1 MGRTRGRAR
10 GLWEPSRLLKRTIL
24 ALLLTPPACLMLFAL
39 AVLFWGPHRSAA
51 FFIPLV
57 TALALSTA
65 LGWPLA
71 AKLRRQLTALARQRD
86 AFYEEL
92 LRLSKAASLGEVA
105 SSIAHDLN
113 NPLAI
118 MREEAGWIQDLMK
131 GGDLQGAHTQA
142 EIANS
147 LQQIDI
153 QIERSREIT
162 RRLLQWG
169 RDSAPPTQSVDVN
182 LLLNK
187 TLYLLESELQ
197 TASVN
202 VVKDLPPGL
211 AHVRGGAPELRQ
223 VFLNLMKNALDAM
236 KDRGGTLTL
245 VTRPEPD
252 GVRIEITDTGQGISA
267 AAMEHIF
274 EPFFTTKP
282 ASDGTGLGLPI
293 SRWIVEKLGGRIEVE
308 SREGAGTSFQVTLP
322 AQPITPDMAPTVG
335 RDQSIMEVAKAS
347 PGA

>member
-1 MGRTRGRAR
+1 
-10 GLWEPSRLLKRTIL
+10 
-24 ALLLTPPACLMLFAL
+24 MLFAL

-57 TALALSTA
+57 TALAISTA

-71 AKLRRQLTALARQRD
+71 ANLRRQLTALARQRD

-142 EIANS
+142 EIDNS

-162 RRLLQWG
+162 MRLLQWG
-169 RDSAPPTQSVDVN
+169 RDSAPQTQSVDVN

-197 TASVN
+197 TAGVK
-202 VVKDLPPGL
+202 VVKDLSPGL
-211 AHVRGGAPELRQ
+211 AQVRGGAPELRQ

-236 KDRGGTLTL
+236 RGRGGTLTL
-245 VTRPEPD
+245 VTRSEPG
-252 GVRIEITDTGQGISA
+252 GVRIEITDTGHGIPA
-267 AAMEHIF
+267 AAVEHIF
-274 EPFFTTKP
+274 EPFFTTKS
-282 ASDGTGLGLPI
+282 ASEGTGLGLPI
-293 SRWIVEKLGGRIEVE
+293 SRWIVEKLGGRVEVE
-308 SREGAGTSFQVTLP
+308 SREGAGTSFHVTLP
-322 AQPITPDMAPTVG
+322 AQAGPEKAAGIRQEQGLAEMAG
-335 RDQSIMEVAKAS
+335 KA
-347 PGA
+347 PGGQCGASE

>member
-1 MGRTRGRAR
+1 
-10 GLWEPSRLLKRTIL
+10 
-24 ALLLTPPACLMLFAL
+24 MLFAL

-71 AKLRRQLTALARQRD
+71 VKLRRQLTALARQRD

-142 EIANS
+142 EIDNS

-162 RRLLQWG
+162 MRLLQWG
-169 RDSAPPTQSVDVN
+169 RDSAPKTQSVDVN

-197 TASVN
+197 TAGVR
-202 VVKDLPPGL
+202 VVKDLPSGL
-211 AHVRGGAPELRQ
+211 AQVRGGAPELRQ

-252 GVRIEITDTGQGISA
+252 GVRIEITDTGQGIPA

-308 SREGAGTSFQVTLP
+308 SREGGGTSFHVTLP
-322 AQPITPDMAPTVG
+322 VQAGPEKAAGVRQEQGLTEMAGKAPDG
-335 RDQSIMEVAKAS
+335 
-347 PGA
+347 

>member
-1 MGRTRGRAR
+1 M
-10 GLWEPSRLLKRTIL
+10 L
-24 ALLLTPPACLMLFAL
+24 ALLLTPPACLVLFAL
-39 AVLFWGPHRSAA
+39 AVVFWGPHRSAA

-57 TALALSTA
+57 TALVLSTV

-71 AKLRRQLTALARQRD
+71 ARLRRQLTALARQRD

-131 GGDLQGAHTQA
+131 GGDLQGAHTQV
-142 EIANS
+142 EITNA

-169 RDSAPPTQSVDVN
+169 RDSAPQTQSVDVN

-197 TASVN
+197 TAGVH
-202 VVKDLPPGL
+202 VVKELAPGL
-211 AHVRGGAPELRQ
+211 APVRGGAPELRQ

-236 KDRGGTLTL
+236 KDRGGTMTL
-245 VTRPEPD
+245 VTRADPD
-252 GVRIEITDTGQGISA
+252 GVRIEIKDTGEGIPA
-267 AAMEHIF
+267 AALEHIF
-274 EPFFTTKP
+274 EPFYTTKP
-282 ASDGTGLGLPI
+282 ASEGTGLGLPI
-293 SRWIVEKLGGRIEVE
+293 SRWIVEKLGGRVEVE
-308 SREGAGTSFQVTLP
+308 SREGAGASFQVTLP
-322 AQPITPDMAPTVG
+322 TQQATDVDATARRPDGVVG
-335 RDQSIMEVAKAS
+335 AADRSI
-347 PGA
+347 GG